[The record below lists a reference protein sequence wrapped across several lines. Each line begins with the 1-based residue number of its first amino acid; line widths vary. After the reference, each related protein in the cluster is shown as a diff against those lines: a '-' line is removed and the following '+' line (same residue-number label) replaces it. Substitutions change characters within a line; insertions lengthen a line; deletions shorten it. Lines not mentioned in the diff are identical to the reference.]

1 MHFHM
6 HPLHEL
12 SQKSCNEYRYD
23 RQWTY
28 IADEEPQNAEQ
39 LGIAADLSSVCEF
52 VIYIGLLETPAHK
65 EDGQKTAEGHKNVGR
80 EIVEEVK
87 EISSADLYM

>member
-1 MHFHM
+1 M

-39 LGIAADLSSVCEF
+39 LGIAADLSSVGEF
-52 VIYIGLLETPAHK
+52 VVNIGLLETPAHE
-65 EDGQKTAEGHKNVGR
+65 EDGQKTAQSHEDVGR
-80 EIVEEVK
+80 EIVEEIEK
-87 EISSADLYM
+87 ISSSDLYM

>member
-1 MHFHM
+1 M

-39 LGIAADLSSVCEF
+39 LGIAANLSSVGEF
-52 VIYIGLLETPAHK
+52 VVNIGLLETPAHE
-65 EDGQKTAEGHKNVGR
+65 EDGQKTAQSHEDVGR
-80 EIVEEVK
+80 EIVEEIEK
-87 EISSADLYM
+87 ISSSDLYM

>member
-6 HPLHEL
+6 HPLHGL
-12 SQKSCNEYRYD
+12 SQKSSYEDRYD

-52 VIYIGLLETPAHK
+52 VVYIGLLETPAHE
-65 EDGQKTAEGHKNVGR
+65 EDGQKTAEGHEDVGR
-80 EIVEEVK
+80 EIVK
-87 EISSADLYM
+87 EIE